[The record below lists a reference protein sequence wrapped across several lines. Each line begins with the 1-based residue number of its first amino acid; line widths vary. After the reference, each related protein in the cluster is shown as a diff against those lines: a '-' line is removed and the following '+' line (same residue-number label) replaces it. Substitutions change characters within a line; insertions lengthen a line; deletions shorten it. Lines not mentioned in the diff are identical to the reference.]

1 MDPIGYVR
9 GLGGPGGVCKDYRG
23 LLHLGNASP
32 MGGDVSLEKG
42 R

>member
-9 GLGGPGGVCKDYRG
+9 GLGSSRRVCKDYCG
-23 LLHLGNASP
+23 LLYLGNARP